1 MLMSS
6 FCRTQIAALFG
17 TAMLTL
23 LPAQMFSGMLTPVSS
38 LVGIPA
44 ILGIGF
50 PMTYFLKIS
59 VGVFT
64 KGLGFQE
71 LSATLLDL
79 AIFVPVLTAL
89 SLAFL
94 RKQER

>member
-1 MLMSS
+1 
-6 FCRTQIAALFG
+6 
-17 TAMLTL
+17 L

-44 ILGIGF
+44 LIGMGF

-64 KGLGFQE
+64 KGLGFSD
-71 LSATLLDL
+71 LSMTLL
-79 AIFVPVLTAL
+79 AVAL
-89 SLAFL
+89 FIPIMIASSLVFL
-94 RKQER
+94 RKQES